1 MEEVLELAQLGYN
14 QFFDDSRER
23 LGVPIEQLA
32 RITAEHRG
40 VYELLGMNGAFRAAV
55 TGKRVLTA
63 SSRDDFPA
71 VGDWVVIHS
80 EADGTKVIGD
90 ILPRSTALHKKR
102 AGKDEPQ
109 LIATNV
115 DVAFIVESIDR
126 DYSLNRL
133 ERYLV
138 IAREGGVRPVIILNK
153 SDLSSEADIAKS
165 TEDIHERFGE
175 IDVLATST
183 VTDSGLE
190 KLAGYIEKMTTYCFL
205 GSSGVGKSSIINTL
219 LEQDRIAT
227 RAISEKTGRGMHT
240 TTSRAMYVTQT
251 GGIIIDNPGSR
262 EVGVVGA
269 LAGVE
274 EVFVDIEA
282 IARGCK
288 FKDCTHVNELGCA
301 VLDALKTGSIN
312 AAQYANYRKM
322 KKEAERRGK
331 STFERRKQEKRF
343 GRFVKNAKSELKK
356 FESDSIQD
364 Q

>member
-1 MEEVLELAQLGYN
+1 MQDKSWLVQLGYT
-14 QFFDDSRER
+14 QFFDESRER
-23 LGVPIEQLA
+23 VGVPIEQLA
-32 RITAEHRG
+32 RVTAEHRG
-40 VYELLGMNGAFRAAV
+40 VYELLGMAGPFRAAV

-63 SSRDDFPA
+63 ASRDDFPA
-71 VGDWVVIHS
+71 VGDWVVIRS
-80 EADGTKVIGD
+80 ESDGTKVITG
-90 ILPRSTALHKKR
+90 ILPRRTALHKKR
-102 AGKDEPQ
+102 GGRDETQ

-126 DYSLNRL
+126 DYSLNRF

-138 IAREGGVRPVIILNK
+138 IAREGGVQPVIILNK
-153 SDLSSEADIAKS
+153 SDLSSEEDIAKS
-165 TEDIHERFGE
+165 IIDIHERFGE
-175 IDVLATST
+175 TEVLTT
-183 VTDSGLE
+183 NTITDSGLE
-190 KLAGYIEKMTTYCFL
+190 KLAGYIEKGKTYCFL

-219 LEQDRIAT
+219 LEQDHIAT
-227 RAISEKTGRGMHT
+227 KAISEKTGRGMHT

-269 LAGVE
+269 LGGVE

-282 IARGCK
+282 IAHGCT
-288 FKDCTHVNELGCA
+288 FQDCTHANELGCA

-312 AAQYANYRKM
+312 AAQYENYRKM
-322 KKEAERRGK
+322 KREAERRGK

-343 GRFVKNAKSELKK
+343 GRFVKNAKSELNK